1 MPKTELAL
9 TAETIRRSNLDGLN
23 EVMEDFDERAGR
35 SSTKAFRNYFPNVV
49 VRDQRVTPALLVLL
63 AWRSTFVDDQS
74 GWGINEKNL
83 KREPIVKSG
92 SGLGKNNIRAALV
105 LAQAPGMAYLTREQA
120 PRWPDGR
127 WGYAV
132 DKLSL
137 PPAGKNGHAG
147 RHVKREW
154 FDASL
159 SLNAMAAFLF
169 VRAGTGKG
177 PSVYAREVG
186 DRFSWSRPTTTKILA
201 ELLKCGL
208 LERSEGRLKGRYT
221 GVHYTPAKAGRWKIW
236 TAVKKPG
243 SGLPGVGKPGDT
255 HTPNPI
261 HALSTREPSS
271 HTIKMGHDFSPVGA
285 KQPADL
291 VELER
296 LAFGANELLGSLHDR
311 NGHVSPDL
319 LEVYD
324 DTVYAVM
331 DAMSD
336 SDLRSS
342 LHAATR
348 GRISPVILA
357 PEGLYAVRW
366 LAALAMKTTDEEAYG
381 PEDALEL
388 IILSIDHRIGQSKT
402 RDWLNSLGL
411 IGQRV
416 IGANYYYG
424 STHQSLYGNAQ

>member
-1 MPKTELAL
+1 MPKTALAL
-9 TAETIRRSNLDGLN
+9 TAETTRRSNLDGLN
-23 EVMEDFDERAGR
+23 EVMEDFDQRAGR

-74 GWGINEKNL
+74 GWGFNEKNL
-83 KREPIVKSG
+83 TGKKRIVKSG
-92 SGLGKNNIRAALV
+92 SGLGKNNIRAALA
-105 LAQAPGMAYLTREQA
+105 LAKELAYLTRRQG
-120 PRWPDGR
+120 PRLPNGG
-127 WGYAV
+127 WGYAT

-137 PPAGKNGHAG
+137 PPAGKRGRAG

-154 FDASL
+154 FDAGL

-177 PSVYAREVG
+177 PSVYASEVG
-186 DRFSWSRPTTTKILA
+186 ERFRWSRPTTTKFLA
-201 ELLKCGL
+201 ELLDGGL
-208 LERSEGRLKGRYT
+208 LERSEGRLKGRFT
-221 GVHYTPAKAGRWKIW
+221 GVHYAPAKADRWKIW

-243 SGLPGVGKPGDT
+243 SGLPGIGKPGDT
-255 HTPNPI
+255 HTSNPL

-271 HTIKMGHDFSPVGA
+271 HTIKMGHDFSPAGA
-285 KQPADL
+285 KLPDDL

-319 LEVYD
+319 LEVDD

-331 DAMSD
+331 DAVSD
-336 SDLRSS
+336 SDLRSR
-342 LHAATR
+342 LRAATR

-357 PEGLYAVRW
+357 SEGLYAVRW
-366 LAALAMKTTDEEAYG
+366 LAALAIKTTDHEDYG
-381 PEDALEL
+381 PEDALDL
-388 IILSIDHRIGQSKT
+388 IIQSIDDRIGQS
-402 RDWLNSLGL
+402 RREDWLNSLVL
-411 IGQRV
+411 VGQRL